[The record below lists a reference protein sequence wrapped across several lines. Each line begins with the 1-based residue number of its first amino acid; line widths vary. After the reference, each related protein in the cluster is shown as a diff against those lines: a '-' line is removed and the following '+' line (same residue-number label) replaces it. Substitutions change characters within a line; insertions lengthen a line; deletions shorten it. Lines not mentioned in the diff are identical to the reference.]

1 MNYLF
6 QNRITLLLSVM
17 LLAAF
22 SSGCSTS
29 PVKLANE
36 GFETVR
42 PAYVSPPPPQQGAIF
57 QSGYGLALYED
68 IRAHQVGDILTI
80 ILSENTNASKKASTS
95 TKKDTSLEMA
105 NPTLLGGALSFSLP
119 RPFGNS
125 LKNRSLET
133 SVSSAA
139 AFDGE
144 GDSAQSNSLTG
155 NVTVTVAE
163 VLPNG
168 NLIVQGQKRM
178 TINQGEEFVR
188 FSGIVRP
195 ADINPDNTVL
205 SGKVANA
212 RIAYVGEGMLADAN
226 SQGWLGRFFNGKWW
240 PF

>member
-1 MNYLF
+1 MNNCF
-6 QNRITLLLSVM
+6 QNRFSAVLGMLMLSV
-17 LLAAF
+17 LFA
-22 SSGCSTS
+22 GCSTS
-29 PVKLANE
+29 PAKLANE

-42 PAYVSPPPPQQGAIF
+42 PPYVSPPPPLQGAIF
-57 QSGYGLALYED
+57 QAGYGLALYED

-80 ILSENTNASKKASTS
+80 VLSERTNATKQASTS
-95 TKKDTSLEMA
+95 TSKDSSVEVP
-105 NPTLLGGALSFSLP
+105 NPTV
-119 RPFGNS
+119 FGNPFRFNT
-125 LKNRSLET
+125 KARNSLET
-133 SVSSAA
+133 SMESAN
-139 AFDGE
+139 AFDGA

-195 ADINPDNTVL
+195 ADINPDNTIL
-205 SGKVANA
+205 STKVANA
-212 RIAYVGEGMLADAN
+212 RIAYVGEGMVADAN
-226 SQGWLGRFFNGKWW
+226 SQGWLGRFFNSKWW

>member
-1 MNYLF
+1 MSNGFQSRIYALLGILMSAVLF
-6 QNRITLLLSVM
+6 
-17 LLAAF
+17 A
-22 SSGCSTS
+22 GCSVS
-29 PVKLANE
+29 PAKLANE

-42 PAYVSPPPPQQGAIF
+42 PAYISPPPPLQGAIF
-57 QSGYGLALYED
+57 QAGYGLALYED
-68 IRAHQVGDILTI
+68 IRAHQVGDILTVV
-80 ILSENTNASKKASTS
+80 LSERTNATKQASTS
-95 TKKDTSLEMA
+95 TKKDSSIELP
-105 NPTLLGGALSFSLP
+105 NPTL
-119 RPFGNS
+119 FGNPFRFNSKENAS
-125 LKNRSLET
+125 LAA
-133 SVSSAA
+133 SVTNANS
-139 AFDGE
+139 FDGE

-195 ADINPDNTVL
+195 ADINPDNTIL

-212 RIAYVGEGMLADAN
+212 RIAYVGEGMVADAN
-226 SQGWLGRFFNGKWW
+226 SQGWLGRFFSSKWW

>member
-1 MNYLF
+1 MNNFF
-6 QNRITLLLSVM
+6 QQRLCAVLSV
-17 LLAAF
+17 LI
-22 SSGCSTS
+22 SSVLFAGCSVS

-42 PAYVSPPPPQQGAIF
+42 PPYVSPPPPLQGAIF
-57 QSGYGLALYED
+57 QAGYGLALYED
-68 IRAHQVGDILTI
+68 IRAHQVGDILTVV
-80 ILSENTNASKKASTS
+80 LSERTNATKQASTS
-95 TKKDTSLEMA
+95 TSKDSSIDLP
-105 NPTLLGGALSFSLP
+105 NPTV
-119 RPFGNS
+119 FGNPFRLNSKGTGS
-125 LKNRSLET
+125 LAA
-133 SVSSAA
+133 SVANANS
-139 AFDGE
+139 FDGE

-195 ADINPDNTVL
+195 ADINPDNTIL
-205 SGKVANA
+205 STKVANA
-212 RIAYVGEGMLADAN
+212 RIAYVGEGMVADAN
-226 SQGWLGRFFNGKWW
+226 SQGWLGRFFSSKWW

>member
-1 MNYLF
+1 MNSCF
-6 QNRITLLLSVM
+6 QNHFGAVLGILILSA
-17 LLAAF
+17 LF
-22 SSGCSTS
+22 TGCSVS
-29 PVKLANE
+29 PAKLANE

-42 PAYVSPPPPQQGAIF
+42 PPYASPPPPLQGAIF
-57 QSGYGLALYED
+57 QAGYGLALYED
-68 IRAHQVGDILTI
+68 IRAHLVGDILTVV
-80 ILSENTNASKKASTS
+80 LLERTNATKQASTS
-95 TKKDTSLEMA
+95 TLKDSTIELP
-105 NPTLLGGALSFSLP
+105 NPTLFGS
-119 RPFGNS
+119 PFRINS
-125 LKNRSLET
+125 KGKVSLET
-133 SVSSAA
+133 NVESAN

-144 GDSAQSNSLTG
+144 ADSAQSNSLTG
-155 NVTVTVAE
+155 NITVTVAE

-205 SGKVANA
+205 STKVANA

-226 SQGWLGRFFNGKWW
+226 TQGWLGRFFNSKWW